1 METTT
6 TRPAIV
12 TDDHLTY
19 LDDLRE
25 SGVTNMYGAGP
36 YLTEEFG
43 LSRNDSREVLTYW
56 MKTFGERHPQP

>member
-1 METTT
+1 MTIDKT
-6 TRPAIV
+6 V
-12 TDDHLTY
+12 TDKF

-43 LSRNDSREVLTYW
+43 LSRADARTVVLEWMRTY
-56 MKTFGERHPQP
+56 TERHSG